1 MAVEVQTTHFS
12 GPLDLLLS
20 LVAEKKMSITELALA
35 EVTEQY
41 VHSIDVLEEKDPD
54 ELADFLVIATKLLLL
69 KSKSLLPQFFPEEE
83 DGPSL
88 AEQLKLYKA
97 FVDASKEIHDI
108 WENSNKTYF
117 RIEPT
122 RRPTEFVP
130 PGNFVEDKMHACMV
144 QLVHRL
150 APLKPLPQV
159 KIDKTVSIKE
169 RISHMKIMLKKVKQ
183 VRFAEML
190 GESANKTEIIVGF
203 LAILELVKQQ
213 AVSLKQSDAFDD
225 ILVSSL

>member
-1 MAVEVQTTHFS
+1 MAVKVKTTHFS

-20 LVAEKKMSITELALA
+20 LIAEKKMSITELALA

-41 VHSIDVLEEKDPD
+41 VHSIDALEEKDPD

-97 FVDASKEIHDI
+97 FVDASKKIHAI
-108 WENSNKTYF
+108 WEQSNNIYF

-122 RRPTEFVP
+122 RRPTEFIP
-130 PGNFVEDKMHACMV
+130 PENFV
-144 QLVHRL
+144 
-150 APLKPLPQV
+150 
-159 KIDKTVSIKE
+159 
-169 RISHMKIMLKKVKQ
+169 
-183 VRFAEML
+183 
-190 GESANKTEIIVGF
+190 
-203 LAILELVKQQ
+203 
-213 AVSLKQSDAFDD
+213 
-225 ILVSSL
+225 